1 MSDTMNELTSLLHEG
16 GYTLVVRQGATTRT
30 FTRRGVA
37 DLLDLIDHDPAF
49 LDGASVA
56 DKVVGKG
63 AAALMV
69 KGGVSRLHTDVVS
82 RPALELLQSAG
93 IDTAYDR
100 LVPHIVNRAGTDWCP
115 VERLCHGLESVDAMT
130 DAIRTFVNNMKQQ

>member
-16 GYTLVVRQGATTRT
+16 GYTLVVRQGATTRI

-63 AAALMV
+63 AAALMA

-130 DAIRTFVNNMKQQ
+130 DAIRAFVNNMKQQ

>member
-1 MSDTMNELTSLLHEG
+1 M
-16 GYTLVVRQGATTRT
+16 A
-30 FTRRGVA
+30 
-37 DLLDLIDHDPAF
+37 
-49 LDGASVA
+49 
-56 DKVVGKG
+56 
-63 AAALMV
+63 